1 MSSVII
7 AGDTSGTITLAAP
20 AAAGSG
26 VLTLPV
32 ATDTLVGKATT
43 DTLTNKTLT
52 SPTLTTP
59 ALGTPASG
67 ALTNCT
73 GLPAGQGASMVLIS
87 SATASSSATIDFT
100 GLPANTY
107 SSYRLYVDCAVP
119 ATNAV
124 SLLLRTSSS
133 ATFQTSGYTWQNWR
147 WTTAGSGV
155 TGQTSTATGIAL
167 NAAGADNISNSA
179 NNGGSWVI
187 DFYVPSQSTDNHRC
201 NYQGFYLG
209 SANLGVVGNGITGT
223 NTIDG
228 FRFLM
233 DSGNISTGRFFLY
246 GIKNA

>member
-1 MSSVII
+1 MPTII
-7 AGDTSGTITLAAP
+7 DGTSGVTFP
-20 AAAGSG
+20 AGG
-26 VLTLPV
+26 VGNPASAVVGL
-32 ATDTLVGKATT
+32 TDTQ
-43 DTLTNKTLT
+43 TLTNKTLT
-52 SPTLTTP
+52 TP
-59 ALGTPASG
+59 NLGTPSTLV
-67 ALTNCT
+67 LTNAT
-73 GLPAGQGASMVLIS
+73 GLPAAQGTSMVLIS

-100 GLPANTY
+100 GLPSNTY

-119 ATNAV
+119 ATTAV
-124 SLLLRTSSS
+124 NLLLRTSSS

-155 TGQTSTATGIAL
+155 AGQAGTATGIAL
-167 NAAGADNISNSA
+167 DAAGVDNIANTA

-187 DFYVPSQSTDNHRC
+187 DWYVPSQSTDLHRC

-209 SANLGVVGNGITGT
+209 SAHLGIVGNGFSGT
-223 NTIDG
+223 DTIDG